1 MDMITENPVS
11 HSSHQEVPNALVYE
25 VLNGKPLYYRGYKD
39 VLVGVST
46 IESVMGSS
54 DLQGAIVSLLNA
66 VIWNGIDRSKYRTVS
81 NETGLQLGKGDYVSV
96 DIGIFEKSLVPVLK
110 GKYFD
115 VPPSVVIEVDIKI
128 DLDVVHE
135 WDYVAQKTR
144 ELFRFGV
151 QRVLWIMTKSR
162 QILVA
167 APGQDWLITDLTK
180 NVHIIDNFSLNI
192 QQVFDEDGL
201 VF

>member
-1 MDMITENPVS
+1 MITENPVS
-11 HSSHQEVPNALVYE
+11 HQAHQEIPNALLYE

-39 VLVGVST
+39 VLAGVST

-54 DLQGAIVSLLNA
+54 DLQGSIVSLLNA

-110 GKYFD
+110 GRYFD
-115 VPPSVVIEVDIKI
+115 VPPSVVVEVDIKI

-144 ELFRFGV
+144 ELFQFGV

-162 QILVA
+162 QVLVA

-180 NVHIIDNFSLNI
+180 DVLIIDEFSLNI

>member
-1 MDMITENPVS
+1 MIAESPVS
-11 HSSHQEVPNALVYE
+11 PAPHQEIPPALIYE
-25 VLNGKPLYYRGYKD
+25 VLNGRPLYYRGYKD
-39 VLVGVST
+39 VLLGIST

-66 VIWNGIDRSKYRTVS
+66 VVWNGIDRSKYRTVS
-81 NETGLQLGKGDYVSV
+81 NETGLQLGKGNHVSV
-96 DIGIFEKSLVPVLK
+96 DIGIFEKSMVPVLK

-115 VPPSVVIEVDIKI
+115 VPPKVVIEVDIKI

-144 ELFRFGV
+144 EMFRFGV
-151 QRVLWIMTKSR
+151 QRVLWVMTKSH
-162 QILVA
+162 QVVVA
-167 APGQDWLITDLTK
+167 VPDQDWLITDLTK
-180 NVHIIDNFSLNI
+180 SVLIIDNFSLNI